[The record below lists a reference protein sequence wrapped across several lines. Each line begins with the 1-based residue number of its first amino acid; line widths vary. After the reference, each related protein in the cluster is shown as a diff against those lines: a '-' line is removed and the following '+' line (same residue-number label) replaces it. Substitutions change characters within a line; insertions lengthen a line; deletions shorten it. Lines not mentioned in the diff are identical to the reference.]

1 MALEDDARFLTTAQK
16 TQCTRDATA
25 AQNGLMT
32 STYASKL
39 DGIEGGANNYSL
51 PSATDSVLGG
61 IKIGSNLTIASG
73 VVTARAATATQPG
86 VDKAVQTEFFAG
98 DGTAVNFVLTYE
110 PDWEGVYLSGMRQ
123 KVTDDYTITENTVT
137 FVSAPKT
144 GQKIVVDYIPA

>member
-1 MALEDDARFLTTAQK
+1 MEGE
-16 TQCTRDATA
+16 TRDHSHPAGPAGVWAEKKA
-25 AQNGLMT
+25 AANQTIPG
-32 STYASKL
+32 
-39 DGIEGGANNYSL
+39 GGAR
-51 PSATDSVLGG
+51 
-61 IKIGSNLTIASG
+61 
-73 VVTARAATATQPG
+73 ARAATATQPG

-98 DGTAVNFVLTYE
+98 DGSTVNFVLTYE